1 MVPGGICV
9 IEDSRGRHPIVFA
22 RLANQFESEVLV
34 AGPADP
40 DQEGFNS
47 EAAELVQRN
56 PRLWLV
62 GAFLSERRRLGQLA
76 LAGALLNLCAMAVP
90 LYMRAIYDRVVP
102 NLAMESLWALSA
114 GVAIVLIFELF
125 LRQIK
130 AAFVE
135 TVGIRVGQAVQHKA
149 VSAILRARAQDK
161 ENNVGALMTAL
172 RDTEQLA
179 LLVPMA
185 FVTFAVDL
193 PSIIAYF
200 GLIAIIGGWTVL
212 GPVSG
217 AVALVCVGFVTNFAL
232 KLASRKS
239 SRLVQARNN
248 LIVDVAEGWQT
259 IKANQG
265 EGRFLARWDTVSD
278 HIGLSTHDTR
288 KWQEMPL
295 NMSSLLVQLVTVIVV
310 VIGVFQIKSG
320 AMTQG
325 AMIAVIMLA
334 GRVMGPVSSAIGT
347 MARLYQSLPQVSG
360 LLRVLK
366 TKPER
371 RVSDP
376 SIPPG
381 RLAGAIALSGMT
393 YRFDGASEDSLSG
406 LSFAVQPGESV
417 ALIGR
422 SGSGKSTLLKLIAGL
437 LPHQQGHLTVDG
449 HAIDQYA
456 VAQLRRSIVY
466 AAQDGDIFDTS
477 IWDNIMLGL
486 HEPDGALV
494 ERAIR
499 CSGLDGFIARSVEGY
514 MRKTGPRG
522 NALSGGQRQTVLLA
536 RALIRDPQVLLLDEP
551 TASLDITS
559 EQAIIA
565 GLREATKGRTLI
577 VATHRL
583 ALLDLV
589 DRVIWLEDGKIV
601 ADRPKADVLAM
612 LRDSNSRRAEA
623 RAA

>member
-1 MVPGGICV
+1 
-9 IEDSRGRHPIVFA
+9 
-22 RLANQFESEVLV
+22 
-34 AGPADP
+34 
-40 DQEGFNS
+40 
-47 EAAELVQRN
+47 
-56 PRLWLV
+56 
-62 GAFLSERRRLGQLA
+62 
-76 LAGALLNLCAMAVP
+76 
-90 LYMRAIYDRVVP
+90 
-102 NLAMESLWALSA
+102 
-114 GVAIVLIFELF
+114 
-125 LRQIK
+125 
-130 AAFVE
+130 
-135 TVGIRVGQAVQHKA
+135 
-149 VSAILRARAQDK
+149 
-161 ENNVGALMTAL
+161 
-172 RDTEQLA
+172 
-179 LLVPMA
+179 
-185 FVTFAVDL
+185 
-193 PSIIAYF
+193 
-200 GLIAIIGGWTVL
+200 
-212 GPVSG
+212 
-217 AVALVCVGFVTNFAL
+217 
-232 KLASRKS
+232 
-239 SRLVQARNN
+239 
-248 LIVDVAEGWQT
+248 
-259 IKANQG
+259 
-265 EGRFLARWDTVSD
+265 
-278 HIGLSTHDTR
+278 
-288 KWQEMPL
+288 
-295 NMSSLLVQLVTVIVV
+295 
-310 VIGVFQIKSG
+310 
-320 AMTQG
+320 
-325 AMIAVIMLA
+325 
-334 GRVMGPVSSAIGT
+334 
-347 MARLYQSLPQVSG
+347 
-360 LLRVLK
+360 
-366 TKPER
+366 
-371 RVSDP
+371 
-376 SIPPG
+376 
-381 RLAGAIALSGMT
+381 
-393 YRFDGASEDSLSG
+393 
-406 LSFAVQPGESV
+406 
-417 ALIGR
+417 
-422 SGSGKSTLLKLIAGL
+422 L